1 MKKLLILLFLSLF
14 LISSCNTPQ
23 EIQGCTAEGKVC
35 PDGSVV
41 GRTGPNCEFE
51 KCPSETGKTIEIKDY
66 KLDITCKTDS
76 DCQLIN
82 KELGLS
88 CCYAGACTP
97 VDYSRDG
104 YVAVNSNSFETLRNL
119 NCPSKEECGPA
130 PGCPTVMPPQS
141 NKFFVA
147 QCISE
152 ICQKIEKLTEHRYE
166 DPEITQGAYGNV
178 EYGEGDCMP
187 PIVEENRKY
196 SDFNG
201 YIYFIDAV
209 KFMGGKEYTD
219 EDYFEENQ
227 KIKINN
233 GYYVIRLEKG
243 NYYAIPNK
251 DSSTYYYISIEE
263 NKIIQKDFKFFKC
276 LSY

>member
-14 LISSCNTPQ
+14 LISACNIPQ
-23 EIQGCTAEGKVC
+23 EIKGCTAEGKVC

-41 GRTGPNCEFE
+41 GRIGPNCEFE

-66 KLDITCKTDS
+66 KLDITCNTDS
-76 DCQLIN
+76 DCQLID

-97 VDYSRDG
+97 IDYSSDG
-104 YVAVNSNSFETLRNL
+104 YVAVNSNSFENLRSI

-130 PGCPTVMPPQS
+130 PGCPTSFINQNYYGKCVNNLCKKEVRFKPNIDKPS
-141 NKFFVA
+141 SLN
-147 QCISE
+147 
-152 ICQKIEKLTEHRYE
+152 
-166 DPEITQGAYGNV
+166 QGAYGNV
-178 EYGEGDCMP
+178 KYGEGDCMP
-187 PIVEENRKY
+187 PINEESRIY
-196 SDFNG
+196 LDFNG
-201 YIYFIDAV
+201 YIYFVDAL

-243 NYYAIPNK
+243 NYYAILNK

-263 NKIIQKDFKFFKC
+263 NKVIQKDFKFFKC
-276 LSY
+276 LSS